1 MAKSN
6 EEKTLEMLAYG
17 HIRDTVKL
25 LTELQKDKPD
35 CAVFDKLELRNIRT
49 IRCTSTGGFEVEFY
63 DRFKAMLA
71 LRELHNAN
79 NPAIPFYAAIQ
90 SAAAALAESQ
100 NKEECEYISR
110 HE

>member
-6 EEKTLEMLAYG
+6 EEKMLELLAYG
-17 HIRDTVKL
+17 QITDTVKL
-25 LTELQKDKPD
+25 LHTLQKDKPD
-35 CAVFDKLELRNIRT
+35 CAMFDKLELRNIRT

-63 DRFKAMLA
+63 DRFKAMLS
-71 LRELHNAN
+71 LHDLHSTGSAT
-79 NPAIPFYAAIQ
+79 PFYAAIQ
-90 SAAAALAESQ
+90 SAAAAMAESQ